1 MMTFKTSKITF
12 PILGTT
18 AIVLKQTATPLEEG
32 KIAHKQTSLWKL
44 SHSQCT
50 NKCESSTS

>member
-12 PILGTT
+12 PILRTT

-44 SHSQCT
+44 SHSQCS